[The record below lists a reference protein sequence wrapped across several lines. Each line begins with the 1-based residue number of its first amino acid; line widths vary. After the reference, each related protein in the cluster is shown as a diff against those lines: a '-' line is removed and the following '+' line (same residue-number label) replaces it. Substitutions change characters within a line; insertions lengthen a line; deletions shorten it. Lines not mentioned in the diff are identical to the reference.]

1 MGTSVPAILRETE
14 AAAAAMAAS
23 PSASAAATG
32 GFWSGRVGFGRR
44 RGEKLGEIWRVGAVE
59 VGGDG
64 KLGFSAFLVGL
75 LCLSEIL
82 ARLFLLISNLSFL
95 SLPHFDFEISHTYT
109 WTVVNGSKSC
119 LP

>member
-1 MGTSVPAILRETE
+1 MGTSVPAILREPE

-23 PSASAAATG
+23 PSASAAAATG

-82 ARLFLLISNLSFL
+82 ARLFLLISNLSFSVKKKEL
-95 SLPHFDFEISHTYT
+95 ATF
-109 WTVVNGSKSC
+109 
-119 LP
+119 